1 MSTKTRKR
9 YRLNVW
15 IDHDTMD
22 AMRQDAELHGLP
34 VAAILRMR
42 LRGIDFSPSPR
53 KAG

>member
-1 MSTKTRKR
+1 MSTNTTKR

-22 AMRQDAELHGLP
+22 SLRQAAELHGLP

-42 LRGIDFSPSPR
+42 LRGIDFSPR
-53 KAG
+53 KVG